1 MPRLAVVIG
10 LLLILPL
17 LLVPAVQADE
27 KKAIAQQVAP
37 AGDAQQKDVS
47 QVTGTGSME
56 AKEKKR
62 SSLLTG
68 DGEKDKYGMA
78 SGSLVNTAIGL
89 VVVLAMIIGMAWLLR
104 RFGGLPTVGK
114 GSVSIVGGVSLG
126 ARERAVLLQVGDEQ
140 VLVGVAPGQVRA
152 LHVLGQKLV
161 DPADKKTQKF
171 SSQLDAA
178 MKGER
183 P

>member
-1 MPRLAVVIG
+1 MPRLTVVIG

-17 LLVPAVQADE
+17 LVVPAAQAE
-27 KKAIAQQVAP
+27 GTKAIAQQAAAP
-37 AGDAQQKDVS
+37 ASDAQEKDAS
-47 QVTGTGSME
+47 QGSATGPVETKGQ
-56 AKEKKR
+56 KR

-68 DGEKDKYGMA
+68 EKEKYGMA

-114 GSVSIVGGVSLG
+114 GAVSIVGGVSLG

-161 DPADKKTQKF
+161 SPDDKTTQEF

-178 MKGER
+178 MKGKR
-183 P
+183 T

>member
-1 MPRLAVVIG
+1 MPRLTVVIG

-17 LLVPAVQADE
+17 LVIPAAQAE
-27 KKAIAQQVAP
+27 ETKAIAPQVTAQV
-37 AGDAQQKDVS
+37 GDAQETDAGQGPETKPV
-47 QVTGTGSME
+47 V
-56 AKEKKR
+56 AKEKKP
-62 SSLLTG
+62 SLLLS
-68 DGEKDKYGMA
+68 GEKEKYGMA

-114 GSVSIVGGVSLG
+114 GAVSVVGGVSLG

-161 DPADKKTQKF
+161 NPADKKTQEF